1 MEPITKW
8 TPKQVVDWMKGLDD
22 SLQQYVSNFE
32 REKISGEQ
40 LLKITH
46 QDLEELGVA
55 RIGHQELVLEAVDL
69 LCALNYGV
77 ETDNL
82 KNLVVRMRAATNSL
96 HMATSGR
103 RKSPAYDGSTS
114 RKPPNDFLTSV
125 VELIGAAKSLLA
137 WLDRT
142 PLTGISDFTA
152 TKNKI
157 IQLCLELTT
166 TVQQDCSV
174 YEMEEKILEVSKIL
188 NNICDQTVRTTSDP
202 LMSQSACLEEV
213 QLTNIKPGEGLG
225 MYIKSTYDG
234 LHVITGTTEHSPAD
248 LTRKIHAGDEVIQ
261 VNQQTVVGWQLKNL
275 VIKLREDP
283 KGVVLLLKKR
293 PTGTTGFTPA
303 PLKNM
308 RWKPPVPQNNS
319 SLVRAQSPCSSAN
332 GSTKKEKPA
341 ILDLYIPPPPPVPYT
356 PREART
362 ETFSSITKR
371 PKGSE
376 SPNSFL
382 DQESRRRCTIADY
395 DKLSVGCPIEANVIQ
410 PRMREHKPS
419 RGKPRPL
426 SMPADTCVGVIDPY
440 AKPWTQG
447 RKGEDLLYRYLSN
460 ERIPPIAEEVASV
473 SPPYRPAGERHLV
486 RVDHIRGSRYY
497 SNSDLHNSATIPY
510 QEDTRKAP
518 VASVSKRA
526 TAERSLL
533 GPDWHCSSDFLN
545 RYNQPQMRSWSFSQ
559 AAAFPIS
566 VTPSMAADDYNPVSL
581 RHKSKRK
588 TRGGNGTMSRRRIS
602 VKELGEPDHQGW
614 LYRKKESKGFLGIKW
629 KKYWFVLKKTSL
641 YWYAN
646 QQAEKAEGYMNLT
659 NFIIDRAIECKKKY
673 AFKAC
678 HPQVMMFFFAAESH
692 EDMNLWLNKL
702 GLASIQYEPS
712 ERNPA
717 AECYSEA
724 SDHEEAESTDFPPP
738 PYCEQTLQD
747 SVDSSTPP
755 GSTHQGTLP
764 PPYSSAVPSEA
775 TGSLSSP
782 VSTMTSQ
789 SSASSLT
796 KQRQSWLDLVSQA
809 APSGAG
815 ETTAIVCSVQ
825 VHSHQSSQEE
835 AGESHDTQVPE
846 SSSQLD
852 PPETRSSDV
861 DPQVEE
867 EEAAQRITSDAVEEG
882 VCPSSSDEMEKLYIH
897 LKEASL
903 SPIGDRKPSTK
914 REFRASFIKRCKN
927 QTVNDRLHRIRTL
940 NSTLKSK
947 EADLQ
952 VIEQVLSDTQLT
964 SYKFREWK
972 EANGPLVQEICLTQ
986 DHQVAPEA
994 TKTAASVIAAP
1005 VVETSL

>member
-8 TPKQVVDWMKGLDD
+8 SPKQVVDWMRGLDD
-22 SLQQYVSNFE
+22 GLQQYVNNFE

-40 LLKITH
+40 LLKISH

-82 KNLVVRMRAATNSL
+82 KNLVVRMRTATNSL
-96 HMATSGR
+96 HTTTTDR
-103 RKSPAYDGSTS
+103 RKSPVSDSNVS

-174 YEMEEKILEVSKIL
+174 YEMEEKILDVSKIL

-213 QLTNIKPGEGLG
+213 QLSNIKPGEGLG

-248 LTRKIHAGDEVIQ
+248 LSRKIHAGDEVIQ

-275 VIKLREDP
+275 VAKLREDP

-319 SLVRAQSPCSSAN
+319 ALIRAQSPCGSAN
-332 GSTKKEKPA
+332 GSAKKEKPA
-341 ILDLYIPPPPPVPYT
+341 ILDFYIPPPPSVPYT
-356 PREART
+356 PREERT
-362 ETFSSITKR
+362 DPLSSYSKR

-376 SPNSFL
+376 SPNSYL
-382 DQESRRRCTIADY
+382 DQESRRRCTTQEFDQPN
-395 DKLSVGCPIEANVIQ
+395 VGCHIETNVVQ
-410 PRMREHKPS
+410 PRMREHRAS

-426 SMPADTCVGVIDPY
+426 SMPVDTSFGITDPY
-440 AKPWTQG
+440 AKPWMQS
-447 RKGEDLLYRYLSN
+447 RKGDDLLYRYLSN
-460 ERIPPIAEEVASV
+460 ERIPTIAEEAPAAST
-473 SPPYRPAGERHLV
+473 PYRPTGERHLI

-497 SNSDLHNSATIPY
+497 SNSELHNSATIPY
-510 QEDTRKAP
+510 QDDIKKAP
-518 VASVSKRA
+518 VASKRA
-526 TAERSLL
+526 SAERSLL
-533 GPDWHCSSDFLN
+533 GPDWHSSSDFLN
-545 RYNQPQMRSWSFSQ
+545 RYNQPHIRSWSFSQ

-566 VTPSMAADDYNPVSL
+566 VSASMAADDYNPVSL
-581 RHKSKRK
+581 RHKSKK
-588 TRGGNGTMSRRRIS
+588 KSRGGNGTMSRRRIS
-602 VKELGEPDHQGW
+602 VKELGHPDHQGW
-614 LYRKKESKGFLGIKW
+614 LYRKKESKAFLGMKW
-629 KKYWFVLKKTSL
+629 KKYWFVLKRTSL
-641 YWYAN
+641 YWYTN
-646 QQAEKAEGYMNLT
+646 QLAEKAEGYIDLT
-659 NFIIDRAIECKKKY
+659 NFMIDRAIECKKKH

-678 HPQVMMFFFAAESH
+678 HPQVMMFYFAAENH
-692 EDMNLWLNKL
+692 EEMNLWLNKL
-702 GLASIQYEPS
+702 GLASIKYEPV
-712 ERNPA
+712 ERSTV

-724 SDHEEAESTDFPPP
+724 SDHEESESTEIPPP
-738 PYCEQTLQD
+738 PYSEQTLRD
-747 SVDSSTPP
+747 SVDAPGP
-755 GSTHQGTLP
+755 LGSTNQGTLP
-764 PPYSSAVPSEA
+764 PPYSAAVAREA
-775 TGSLSSP
+775 NGSLSSP
-782 VSTMTSQ
+782 MSTMTSQ

-796 KQRQSWLDLVSQA
+796 KNRQSWLDLVSQA
-809 APSGAG
+809 TPPAA
-815 ETTAIVCSVQ
+815 EMVCSVQ
-825 VHSHQSSQEE
+825 VHS
-835 AGESHDTQVPE
+835 
-846 SSSQLD
+846 
-852 PPETRSSDV
+852 
-861 DPQVEE
+861 PQPTPEE
-867 EEAAQRITSDAVEEG
+867 EDEDDVSLQSGSSGTTNLEASAPEGEERRSVVG
-882 VCPSSSDEMEKLYIH
+882 AGDEGLQMNNTDEMEKLYID
-897 LKEASL
+897 LKQASL

-914 REFRASFIKRCKN
+914 REFRASFVRRCKDH
-927 QTVNDRLHRIRTL
+927 TVNDKLHLIRTL

-952 VIEQVLSDTQLT
+952 AIEQVLSDQALT
-964 SYKFREWK
+964 STKFREWK
-972 EANGPLVQEICLTQ
+972 EANAPLVQEIYERGCQ
-986 DHQVAPEA
+986 QEAPHA
-994 TKTAASVIAAP
+994 TPDAAPATAASL
-1005 VVETSL
+1005 VETSL

>member
-22 SLQQYVSNFE
+22 SLQQYVNNFE

-82 KNLVVRMRAATNSL
+82 KNLVLRMRAVTNSL
-96 HMATSGR
+96 HILTSDR

-142 PLTGISDFTA
+142 PLTGISDFTT

-174 YEMEEKILEVSKIL
+174 YEMEEKILETSKIL
-188 NNICDQTVRTTSDP
+188 NSICDQTVRTMSDP

-213 QLTNIKPGEGLG
+213 QLTNIQPSEGLG

-248 LTRKIHAGDEVIQ
+248 LSRKIHAGDEVIQ

-283 KGVVLLLKKR
+283 KGVALLLKKR

-308 RWKPPVPQNNS
+308 RWKPPVPQNTS
-319 SLVRAQSPCSSAN
+319 SLIRAQSPCGSAN

-362 ETFSSITKR
+362 DSLSSISKR

-382 DQESRRRCTIADY
+382 DQASRRHTTIDY
-395 DKLSVGCPIEANVIQ
+395 DKPSTVCPIEANVIQ
-410 PRMREHKPS
+410 PRMREHKVS

-426 SMPADTCVGVIDPY
+426 SMPVDTCVGVVDPY
-440 AKPWTQG
+440 AKPWAPG
-447 RKGEDLLYRYLSN
+447 RKGEELLYRYLSN
-460 ERIPPIAEEVASV
+460 ERIPTIAEEVSAV
-473 SPPYRPAGERHLV
+473 SPAYRPAGQRHLV

-510 QEDTRKAP
+510 QEDVKKP
-518 VASVSKRA
+518 PISKRA

-533 GPDWHCSSDFLN
+533 GTDWHSSSDFLN
-545 RYNQPQMRSWSFSQ
+545 RYSQSHIRSWSFSQ

-566 VTPSMAADDYNPVSL
+566 VYPSMAADDYNPVSL
-581 RHKSKRK
+581 RHKSKK
-588 TRGGNGTMSRRRIS
+588 KSKGGNGTMSRRRIS
-602 VKELGEPDHQGW
+602 VKELGQPDHQGW

-629 KKYWFVLKKTSL
+629 KKYWFVLKKTAL

-646 QQAEKAEGYMNLT
+646 QLAEKAEGYIDLA
-659 NFIIDRAIECKKKY
+659 NFTIDRAIECKKKH

-678 HPQVMMFFFAAESH
+678 HPQVMMFYFAAESH
-692 EDMNLWLNKL
+692 EEMNRWLNKL
-702 GLASIQYEPS
+702 GLASIHYEAT
-712 ERNPA
+712 ERNAA

-724 SDHEEAESTDFPPP
+724 SDHEEAETTDIPPP
-738 PYCEQTLQD
+738 PYTEQTTQD
-747 SVDSSTPP
+747 SLDTAGPP

-764 PPYSSAVPSEA
+764 PPYSPPMSSEA
-775 TGSLSSP
+775 AGSLSSP

-789 SSASSLT
+789 SSASSVT
-796 KQRQSWLDLVSQA
+796 KRHSWLDLVSQA
-809 APSGAG
+809 PPSAG
-815 ETTAIVCSVQ
+815 EVQCSAQ
-825 VHSHQSSQEE
+825 VHSHRPPREE
-835 AGESHDTQVPE
+835 GKGG
-846 SSSQLD
+846 
-852 PPETRSSDV
+852 
-861 DPQVEE
+861 EE
-867 EEAAQRITSDAVEEG
+867 EDVQDFSEPKSNDESRAAEVNAPTDALHVQDKG
-882 VCPSSSDEMEKLYIH
+882 HHGNNSDEMEKLYIH

-903 SPIGDRKPSTK
+903 SPIGERKPSTK
-914 REFRASFIKRCKN
+914 TEYRASFIKRCKN
-927 QTVNDRLHRIRTL
+927 QAVNNKLHQIRTL

-952 VIEQVLSDTQLT
+952 AIEQVLSEPKLT
-964 SYKFREWK
+964 SGKFREWK
-972 EANGPLVQEICLTQ
+972 EANVPLVQEICVKLNQ
-986 DHQVAPEA
+986 QVASEA
-994 TKTAASVIAAP
+994 TTAAASVTSPA
-1005 VVETSL
+1005 ETSL